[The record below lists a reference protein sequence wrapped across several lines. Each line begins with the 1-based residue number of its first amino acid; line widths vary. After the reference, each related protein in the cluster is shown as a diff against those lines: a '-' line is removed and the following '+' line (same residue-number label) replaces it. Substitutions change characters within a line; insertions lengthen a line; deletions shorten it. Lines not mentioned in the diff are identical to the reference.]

1 MDIEDK
7 LQQSS
12 DPVQL
17 DYAGNVEQSDGV
29 PVWFKIVTMV
39 VIFGGIAGFFMM
51 LYFFAKAAA
60 EC

>member
-1 MDIEDK
+1 MDIDDK
-7 LQQSS
+7 DQSR

-39 VIFGGIAGFFMM
+39 VIFGGIAGFFLM
-51 LYFFAKAAA
+51 FIWFDKSAAG
-60 EC
+60 C